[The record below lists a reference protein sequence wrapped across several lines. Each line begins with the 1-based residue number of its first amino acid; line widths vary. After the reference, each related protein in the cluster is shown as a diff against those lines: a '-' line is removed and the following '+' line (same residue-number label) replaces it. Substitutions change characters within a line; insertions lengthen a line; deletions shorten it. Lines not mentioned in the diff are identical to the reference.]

1 MIPRLPL
8 ADVAWIA
15 RMMLGLTFLA
25 SGVAKVRDIDGVV
38 VGVLRYEIGPPRVM
52 RRLAPLLPAA
62 ELVLAV
68 LLLSGLALRWAAVG
82 TMLMAAV
89 FATAV
94 AVNLRRDRPIACHCY
109 GTSPDERIGRV
120 TLVRLLVL
128 GAAAALVFRE
138 APAGGVLVPST
149 ASAGDTLRLAGIAAY
164 AAGTLRMLG
173 PAAMLWRDLT
183 SARHG
188 RRRTRSQSPVTRLR
202 ALAMNGAGGR
212 GPGPR

>member
-120 TLVRLLVL
+120 TVVRLLVL
-128 GAAAALVFRE
+128 GAAALVFRE
-138 APAGGVLVPST
+138 TTTGGVLVPST

-173 PAAMLWRDLT
+173 PAAMLWGDLT

-188 RRRTRSQSPVTRLR
+188 RRRTRSQSPVTGLR